1 MHLSLEHG
9 FDVSWGNRQGEVL
22 FTVSGDV
29 EMDEDGQRVRNI
41 RASGFFE
48 CPRTGRD
55 VKFDESDLSSLQWL
69 EAAELLLDEA
79 ERRERWTRRTAA
91 APMADAG
98 TTWRER

>member
-22 FTVSGDV
+22 FTVSGMV
-29 EMDEDGQRVRNI
+29 EGDEVKGFE
-41 RASGFFE
+41 AEGFFE
-48 CPRTGRD
+48 GKSGRD
-55 VKFDESDLSSLQWL
+55 VRFSLSDLSRSQRMTCV
-69 EAAELLLDEA
+69 ELLLDEA
-79 ERRERWTRRTAA
+79 ERRERWTRRAAA